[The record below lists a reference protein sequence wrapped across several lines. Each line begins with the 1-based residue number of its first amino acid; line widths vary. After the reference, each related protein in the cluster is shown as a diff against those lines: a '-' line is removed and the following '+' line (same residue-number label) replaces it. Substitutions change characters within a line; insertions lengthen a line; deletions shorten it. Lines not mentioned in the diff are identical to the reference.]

1 MATVLDLSLLQSFDV
16 VFPFILVWAVV
27 FAILQKFKPISDSAS
42 VNAVIGAV
50 AGFMVLLS
58 RVAIDV
64 INFMVPWFVIAFIFL
79 LLMLIIFQIFGAD
92 DDMFKAAVS
101 DPTLRWALTAIGI
114 IILAVAIGKVA
125 GQSLTDASFEEGD
138 VVLSEAGDVDTDNFQ
153 TNIVGII
160 FNPKVLGLLVIFAIA
175 IFTVA
180 FLSA

>member
-92 DDMFKAAVS
+92 ENMFKAAVS

-125 GQSLTDASFEEGD
+125 GQSLTDASFEEGE
-138 VVLSEAGDVDTDNFQ
+138 VVVSEAGVDTDNFQ

-175 IFTVA
+175 IFTIA